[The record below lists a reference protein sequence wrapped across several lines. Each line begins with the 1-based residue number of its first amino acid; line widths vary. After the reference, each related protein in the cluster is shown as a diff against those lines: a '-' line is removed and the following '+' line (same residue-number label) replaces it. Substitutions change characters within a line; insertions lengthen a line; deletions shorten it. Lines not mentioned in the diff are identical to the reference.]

1 MHVPRFFL
9 ALLCGFA
16 PAMLQASRP
25 TIIINRDPPDITVIT
40 NKSFTFGADDSGGGL
55 FSFQNE
61 TGESWLQLDILVT
74 LPSSVT
80 AITCGS
86 PAFVTCTA
94 EPPHD
99 SVSFWDIVFGPN
111 PDGGIPNGGTFSI
124 NLNNNAVINMDP
136 DGVGDWGPNTDF
148 SAIANNDDTPEP
160 ASWLLMGAGIFGLAI
175 YGYRRRASA
184 V

>member
-1 MHVPRFFL
+1 MRLLRLLL
-9 ALLCGFA
+9 ALLCGLA
-16 PAMLQASRP
+16 PAILQASRP

-40 NKSFTFGADDSGGGL
+40 NKSFTFGADSSGGGL

-86 PAFVTCTA
+86 PAFVVCTA
-94 EPPHD
+94 APPHD
-99 SVSFWDIVFGPN
+99 SVSFWDITFGPN
-111 PDGGIPNGGTFSI
+111 PNGGIPNGDTFSI
-124 NLNNNAVINMDP
+124 NLNNNAVVNMDP
-136 DGVGDWGPNTDF
+136 NGAGEWGADTDF
-148 SAIANNDDTPEP
+148 RAIANDGAPEP
-160 ASWLLMGAGIFGLAI
+160 ASWILMGIGVLGFAI